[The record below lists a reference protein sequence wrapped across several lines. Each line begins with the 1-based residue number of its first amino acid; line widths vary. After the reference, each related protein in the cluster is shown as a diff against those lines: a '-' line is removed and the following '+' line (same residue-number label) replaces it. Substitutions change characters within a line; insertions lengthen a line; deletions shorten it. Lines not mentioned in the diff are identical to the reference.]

1 MAQKKKK
8 RKSSG
13 RSRGGGQTTVGGAT
27 GRPRRSG
34 PDPLRGLML
43 GGAVIVLL
51 ALFFF
56 LQVGGKT
63 PFNHLLE
70 AVGLAGDEEAAP
82 AAAPAAPQGS
92 ATPPARAPVRATAPA
107 TPRPKVAAGARTA
120 PPMEKVSADD
130 QAALDELI
138 EKTAQ

>member
-13 RSRGGGQTTVGGAT
+13 KGRGGGPTTVGGAT

-56 LQVGGKT
+56 LQIGGKT
-63 PFNHLLE
+63 PFNHILE
-70 AVGLAGDEEAAP
+70 AVGLAGGDDEAP

-92 ATPPARAPVRATAPA
+92 AAPAGAPVRAKAP
-107 TPRPKVAAGARTA
+107 TPPRPKVAAGAKTA
-120 PPMEKVSADD
+120 PPMEKVTEDE